1 MTTKN
6 WRPQTKAVRSGQTR
20 SNFDETSEALFLTS
34 GYVYPTA
41 EEAEK
46 TFKGES
52 THFQYSRF
60 GNPTVSMFENRMVA
74 LEGAEA
80 CRATSTG
87 MSAIFFALLA
97 CLKSG
102 DRVVAAR
109 QLFGSCHYIV
119 NELLPRYGIKG
130 EFVDGGDLAQ
140 WEKALST
147 PAQAVLFES
156 PSNPMLD
163 IVDVKAVCDLAHKAG
178 ATVVVDNA
186 FATPILQRPLEFG
199 ADVVVH
205 SATKYIDGQ
214 GRTLGGAVLGSK
226 SFIIDKLQPIIR
238 NTGPSLS
245 PFNAWVLVKGLETLG
260 LRVDRHCANAAKV
273 ADALSAN
280 PAISR
285 VLYPGRKDHP
295 QHALAAKQMSAF
307 GGVVTFDVK
316 GGKPACFT
324 ALNKLGIVDI
334 ANNLGDSK
342 SMVTHPATTTH
353 MRIGAEERAKLGITD
368 GTVRISVGLEDVQDI
383 IDDLEQ
389 ALGQ

>member
-1 MTTKN
+1 MDKKN
-6 WRPQTKAVRSGQTR
+6 WRPQTRAVRSGQIR

-34 GYVYPTA
+34 GYAYPSA

-52 THFQYSRF
+52 THYQYSRF
-60 GNPTVSMFENRMVA
+60 GNPTVTMFENRLAA

-97 CLKSG
+97 LVKAG
-102 DRVVAAR
+102 DRIVAAR

-119 NELLPRYGIKG
+119 NELLPKYGVKG
-130 EFVDGGDLAQ
+130 EFVDGGDLKQ

-163 IVDVKAVCDLAHKAG
+163 IIDVKAVCDLAHKAG
-178 ATVVVDNA
+178 AKVVLDNA

-214 GRTLGGAVLGSK
+214 GRTLGGAVLASK
-226 SFIIDKLQPIIR
+226 EFILEKLQPIIR

-245 PFNAWVLVKGLETLG
+245 PFNAWVLVKGMETLG
-260 LRVDRHCANAAKV
+260 LRVERHCANAAKV
-273 ADALSAN
+273 ADALAEH
-280 PAISR
+280 PAITR
-285 VLYPGRKDHP
+285 TLYPGRKDHP
-295 QHALAAKQMSAF
+295 RHELAAKQMSGF

-316 GGKPACFT
+316 GGKEAAFKT
-324 ALNKLGIVDI
+324 LNRLRLVDI
-334 ANNLGDSK
+334 SNNLGDSK

-368 GTVRISVGLEDVQDI
+368 GTVRISVGLEDVSDI
-383 IDDLEQ
+383 IDDLHQ

>member
-1 MTTKN
+1 
-6 WRPQTKAVRSGQTR
+6 VRSGQTR

-60 GNPTVSMFENRMVA
+60 GNPTVAMFENRMVA

-214 GRTLGGAVLGSK
+214 GRVLGGAVLGSK

-273 ADALSAN
+273 ADALSKN

-316 GGKPACFT
+316 GGKAACFA

-353 MRIGAEERAKLGITD
+353 MRIGAEERAKLGIND
-368 GTVRISVGLEDVQDI
+368 GTVRISVGLEDAQDI